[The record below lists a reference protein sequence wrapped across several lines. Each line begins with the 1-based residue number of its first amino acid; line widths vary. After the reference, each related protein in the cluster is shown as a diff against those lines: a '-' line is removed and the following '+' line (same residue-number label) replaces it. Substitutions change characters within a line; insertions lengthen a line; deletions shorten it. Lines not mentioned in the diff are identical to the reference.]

1 MTIFNKEGGAMDA
14 IRCDEP
20 DYLIWKWRPNG
31 GTEKTRKENAI
42 RWGSVLTVKE
52 GSLAV
57 FVYKGSHDYVWG
69 PFSEKLRTGNLP
81 IIAPLISLTYGGG
94 SPFPA
99 EVYFI
104 NLAEII

>member
-1 MTIFNKEGGAMDA
+1 MDA

-69 PFSEKLRTGNLP
+69 PSARSSGQVICRSLLR
-81 IIAPLISLTYGGG
+81 
-94 SPFPA
+94 
-99 EVYFI
+99 
-104 NLAEII
+104 